1 VNNMNTLFQ
10 ANKAIVYFTIM
21 ALVLLFVGLNQ
32 SWALALG
39 IINMSLISAIMA
51 LGVNI
56 QWGYAGLMNVGI
68 MGFAALGGVSVVLIA
83 QQPVTEAVD
92 AGGIKMLIALIMGAA
107 TITAGILL
115 NRRGVNKWLIAAI
128 VVTGYLFTRYYFSE
142 AADIIEKV
150 DPAITG
156 YLGGF
161 GLPIAFSWIVGGVI
175 AAGAAW
181 WVGKITLGLRTDYLA
196 IATLGISE
204 IILYVIKNEDWF
216 VRGLKNVYGLP
227 RPVPYEVD
235 MQQSEWFQNVVTWI
249 HKSELQLLSQT
260 EQIDK
265 LSDYVREAAVVF
277 VKLCY
282 SGLFIAILVAL
293 IVLSN
298 LALNSPWGR
307 KVRAIRDNE
316 VAASA
321 MGKDIKR
328 QHLQIFVLGSAIVG
342 IAGALLVTYDG
353 IFIPTAY
360 LPLRF
365 TFLIWVMVIL
375 GGSGNNMGSVLGAFI
390 IWFIWIQSGPMGLWF
405 VEMLSNNMSE
415 GSTSLEFIED
425 RVHYLRL
432 VFMGSI
438 LLLIMRFSPS
448 GLLPEKNKELQFCC
462 KWLLH

>member
-1 VNNMNTLFQ
+1 MSNFNNLWQ
-10 ANKAIVYFTIM
+10 SYKAIICFAIM
-21 ALVLLFVGLNQ
+21 GLVLLFVGLNQ
-32 SWALALG
+32 SWALVLG
-39 IINMSLISAIMA
+39 IVNLSLISAIMA

-83 QQPVTEAVD
+83 QQPVTEAIDV
-92 AGGIKMLIALIMGAA
+92 GGLKMLFALALGAI
-107 TITAGILL
+107 TIVTGVVL
-115 NRRGVNKWLIAAI
+115 NKKGFNKWLIASI
-128 VVTGYLFTRYYFSE
+128 VVIGYLFTRHYFSE
-142 AADIIEKV
+142 AADVIEKV

-161 GLPIAFSWIVGGVI
+161 GLPVAFSWVVGGLA

-181 WVGKITLGLRTDYLA
+181 WIGKITLGLRTDYLA

-204 IILYVIKNEDWF
+204 IILYVFKNEDWL

-235 MQQSEWFQNVVTWI
+235 MQKSEWLQNLVAWI
-249 HKSELQLLSQT
+249 HKSELQLLTQS
-260 EQIDK
+260 EQIVK
-265 LSDYVREAAVVF
+265 LGDYVREAAVVF

-282 SGLFIAILVAL
+282 SGLFIAILVAF
-293 IVLSN
+293 IILSN

-321 MGKDIKR
+321 MGKNITR
-328 QHLQIFVLGSAIVG
+328 QHLQIFVIGSAIVG

-360 LPLRF
+360 VPLRF

-375 GGSGNNMGSVLGAFI
+375 GGSGNNLGSVLGAFI
-390 IWFIWIQSGPMGLWF
+390 IWFIWIQSGPMGLWA
-405 VEMLSNNMSE
+405 VEILGNNIQE
-415 GSTSLEFIED
+415 GSASLEFIED

-432 VFMGSI
+432 IFMGTI
-438 LLLIMRFSPS
+438 LLLIMRFSP
-448 GLLPEKNKELQFCC
+448 GGILPEKTKNFN
-462 KWLLH
+462 

>member
-1 VNNMNTLFQ
+1 MNNMNTLFQ
-10 ANKAIVYFTIM
+10 ANKAIAYFTIM

-227 RPVPYEVD
+227 RPVPYEVE

-432 VFMGSI
+432 VFMGTI

-448 GLLPEKNKELQFCC
+448 GLLPEKNKEL
-462 KWLLH
+462 

>member
-1 VNNMNTLFQ
+1 MNNMNTLFQ

-249 HKSELQLLSQT
+249 HKSELQLLSQS

-432 VFMGSI
+432 VFMGTI

-448 GLLPEKNKELQFCC
+448 GLLPEKNKEL
-462 KWLLH
+462 

>member
-1 VNNMNTLFQ
+1 MNNLNNVWQ
-10 ANKAIVYFTIM
+10 SYRAIISFALM
-21 ALVLLFVGLNQ
+21 GLVLLFVGFNQ
-32 SWALALG
+32 SWALVIG

-56 QWGYAGLMNVGI
+56 QWGYAGLFNVGI
-68 MGFAALGGVSVVLIA
+68 MGFAALGGVSVVLIS
-83 QQPVTEAVD
+83 QQPVTEAID
-92 AGGIKMLIALIMGAA
+92 AGGIKMLIALALGAA
-107 TITAGILL
+107 TIAAGVLL
-115 NRRGVNKWLIAAI
+115 NRRGINKWLISL
-128 VVTGYLFTRYYFSE
+128 VVVIGYLLTRYYFSE
-142 AADIIEKV
+142 ASDLIEKV

-161 GLPIAFSWIVGGVI
+161 GLPIMLSWIVGGLA

-181 WVGKITLGLRTDYLA
+181 WIGKITLSLRSDYLA

-204 IILYVIKNEDWF
+204 IIIYVIKNEDWF
-216 VRGLKNVYGLP
+216 VRGLKNVYGLQ

-235 MQQSEWFQNVVTWI
+235 MQKSEWLQNIVAWI
-249 HKSELQLLSQT
+249 HKSELQFLSQS

-265 LSDYVREAAVVF
+265 LGDYVREASVVF
-277 VKLCY
+277 VKLSY
-282 SGLFIAILVAL
+282 SGLFLVILIAF

-321 MGKDIKR
+321 MGKNITR
-328 QHLQIFVLGSAIVG
+328 QHLQIFVIGSAIVG

-360 LPLRF
+360 QPLRF
-365 TFLIWVMVIL
+365 TFLIWVMVIV
-375 GGSGNNMGSVLGAFI
+375 GGSGNNLGSVLGAFI
-390 IWFIWIQSGPMGLWF
+390 MWFIWIQSGPIGLWV
-405 VEMLSNNMSE
+405 VEMLGNYVQE
-415 GSTSLEFIED
+415 GNTSLEFIED

-432 VFMGSI
+432 IFMGSI
-438 LLLIMRFSPS
+438 MLLIMRFSP
-448 GLLPEKNKELQFCC
+448 GGILPEKNKEL
-462 KWLLH
+462 

>member
-1 VNNMNTLFQ
+1 MNNMNTLFQ

-92 AGGIKMLIALIMGAA
+92 AGGLKMLIALIMGAA

-432 VFMGSI
+432 VFMGTI

-448 GLLPEKNKELQFCC
+448 GLLPEKNKEL
-462 KWLLH
+462 

>member
-1 VNNMNTLFQ
+1 MKTFFQ
-10 ANKAIVYFTIM
+10 DKKAVAYFTIM
-21 ALVLLFVGLNQ
+21 AVVLIFVGLNQ

-83 QQPVTEAVD
+83 QQPVAEAVD
-92 AGGIKMLIALIMGAA
+92 AGGIKMFIALIMGAA
-107 TITAGILL
+107 TITLGILL
-115 NRRGVNKWLIAAI
+115 NRRGINKWLITAI

-235 MQQSEWFQNVVTWI
+235 MQQSEWFQNFIAWI
-249 HKSELQLLSQT
+249 HRSELQLLSQSD
-260 EQIDK
+260 QIEK
-265 LSDYVREAAVVF
+265 LTDYVREAAVVF

-282 SGLFIAILVAL
+282 SGLFIAILVSL

-321 MGKDIKR
+321 MGKDIKS

-342 IAGALLVTYDG
+342 VAGALLVTYDG

-360 LPLRF
+360 MPLRF

-405 VEMLSNNMSE
+405 VEMLSNNMAE
-415 GSTSLEFIED
+415 GSSSLEFIED

-432 VFMGSI
+432 VFMGAI

-448 GLLPEKNKELQFCC
+448 GLLPEKNKQL
-462 KWLLH
+462 

>member
-1 VNNMNTLFQ
+1 MNNITAIWE
-10 ANKAIVYFTIM
+10 ANKAIASFAIM
-21 ALVLLFVGLNQ
+21 GLILLFVGMNQ

-39 IINMSLISAIMA
+39 IFNMSLISAIMA

-56 QWGYAGLMNVGI
+56 QWGYAGLFNVGI

-83 QQPVTEAVD
+83 QQPVTEAID
-92 AGGIKMLIALIMGAA
+92 AGGMKMFLSLVIGAV
-107 TITAGILL
+107 TVITGVLL
-115 NRRGVNKWLIAAI
+115 NRRGVNKWLTAA
-128 VVTGYLFTRYYFSE
+128 VVIIGYLITRYYFSE
-142 AADIIEKV
+142 AADLIEKV

-161 GLPIAFSWIVGGVI
+161 GLPVAFSWIVGGLA

-181 WVGKITLGLRTDYLA
+181 WIGKITLGLRTDYLA

-235 MQQSEWFQNVVTWI
+235 MQQSEWFQNIIAWL
-249 HKSELQLLSQT
+249 HKSELQLLTQS
-260 EQIDK
+260 EQIDQ
-265 LSDYVREAAVVF
+265 LGDYVREAAVVF

-282 SGLFIAILVAL
+282 SGLFIAILGAF
-293 IVLSN
+293 IILSN

-328 QHLQIFVLGSAIVG
+328 QHLQIFVIGSAIVG
-342 IAGALLVTYDG
+342 VAGALLVTYDG

-360 LPLRF
+360 QPLRF

-375 GGSGNNMGSVLGAFI
+375 GGSGNNLGSVLGAFI
-390 IWFIWIQSGPMGLWF
+390 IWFIWIQAGPMGLWV
-405 VEMLSNNMSE
+405 VEMLGNNMQE
-415 GSTSLEFIED
+415 GSALLEFIED

-432 VFMGSI
+432 VFMGTI
-438 LLLIMRFSPS
+438 LLLIMRFSP
-448 GLLPEKNKELQFCC
+448 GGILPEKNKEL
-462 KWLLH
+462 

>member
-1 VNNMNTLFQ
+1 MSNFNNIWQSYKT
-10 ANKAIVYFTIM
+10 IICFTIM
-21 ALVLLFVGLNQ
+21 GLVLLFVGLNQ
-32 SWALALG
+32 SWALVLG
-39 IINMSLISAIMA
+39 IINLSLISAIMA

-56 QWGYAGLMNVGI
+56 QWGYAGLFNVGI
-68 MGFAALGGVSVVLIA
+68 MGFAALGGVSVVLIS
-83 QQPVTEAVD
+83 QQPITEAIEV
-92 AGGIKMLIALIMGAA
+92 GGLKMLLSLVLGAI
-107 TITAGILL
+107 TIVTGIVL
-115 NRRGVNKWLIAAI
+115 NKKGFNKWLIATI
-128 VVTGYLFTRYYFSE
+128 VVIGYLITRNYFSE
-142 AADIIEKV
+142 ASYSIEKV
-150 DPAITG
+150 NPAITG

-161 GLPIAFSWIVGGVI
+161 GLPVAFSWVVGGFA

-181 WVGKITLGLRTDYLA
+181 WIGKITLSLRTDYLA

-216 VRGLKNVYGLP
+216 VRGVKNVAGLP

-235 MQQSEWFQNVVTWI
+235 MQKSEWLQNIVAWI
-249 HKSELQLLSQT
+249 HKSELQLLSQS
-260 EQIDK
+260 EQIEK
-265 LSDYVREAAVVF
+265 LGDYVREAAVVF

-282 SGLFIAILVAL
+282 SGLFISILVAF

-342 IAGALLVTYDG
+342 VAGALLVTYDG

-360 LPLRF
+360 QPLRF

-405 VEMLSNNMSE
+405 VDILSNTMQE
-415 GSTSLEFIED
+415 GSASLEFIED

-432 VFMGSI
+432 VFMGAI
-438 LLLIMRFSPS
+438 LLLIMRFSPG
-448 GLLPEKNKELQFCC
+448 GLLPEKNKEL
-462 KWLLH
+462 

>member
-1 VNNMNTLFQ
+1 MNNMNTLFQ

-321 MGKDIKR
+321 MGKDIKH

-432 VFMGSI
+432 VFMGTI

-448 GLLPEKNKELQFCC
+448 GLLPEKNKEL
-462 KWLLH
+462 

>member
-1 VNNMNTLFQ
+1 MNNLNTILQ
-10 ANKAIVYFTIM
+10 ANKAIAYFAIM
-21 ALVLLFVGLNQ
+21 AFILLFVGLNQ

-56 QWGYAGLMNVGI
+56 QWGYAGLFNVGI

-83 QQPVTEAVD
+83 QQPVTEAIDV
-92 AGGIKMLIALIMGAA
+92 GGIKMLIALIFGAV
-107 TITAGILL
+107 TIAAGILL
-115 NRRGVNKWLIAAI
+115 NRRGVNQWLTTLI
-128 VVTGYLFTRYYFSE
+128 VVIGYLITRHYFSE
-142 AADIIEKV
+142 ASDLIEKV

-161 GLPIAFSWIVGGVI
+161 GLPVAFSWVVGGFAAAI
-175 AAGAAW
+175 AAW
-181 WVGKITLGLRTDYLA
+181 LIGKITLGLRTDYLA

-235 MQQSEWFQNVVTWI
+235 MQKSEWLQNIVAWI
-249 HKSELQLLSQT
+249 HKSELQLLSQS
-260 EQIDK
+260 EQIVR
-265 LSDYVREAAVVF
+265 LGDYVRESAVVF

-282 SGLFIAILVAL
+282 SGLFISILVAF

-342 IAGALLVTYDG
+342 VAGALLVTYDG

-360 LPLRF
+360 QPLRF

-405 VEMLSNNMSE
+405 VDILSNNMQE

-432 VFMGSI
+432 VFMGAI
-438 LLLIMRFSPS
+438 LLLIMRFSPG
-448 GLLPEKNKELQFCC
+448 GLLPEKNKEL
-462 KWLLH
+462 

>member
-1 VNNMNTLFQ
+1 MNNIFQ
-10 ANKAIVYFTIM
+10 ENRAIIYFAVMSII
-21 ALVLLFVGLNQ
+21 LLFVGMNQ

-83 QQPVTEAVD
+83 QQPVTEAID
-92 AGGIKMLIALIMGAA
+92 AGGIKMFLALIMGAV
-107 TITAGILL
+107 TIIGGIFL
-115 NRRGVNKWLIAAI
+115 NRSGVNKWLTAFLVII
-128 VVTGYLFTRYYFSE
+128 GYIITRHYFSE
-142 AADIIEKV
+142 AADLIEKV

-161 GLPIAFSWIVGGVI
+161 GLPVAFSWIVGGLA

-181 WVGKITLGLRTDYLA
+181 WIGKITLGLRTDYLA

-235 MQQSEWFQNVVTWI
+235 MQQSEWFQNFIAWFYR
-249 HKSELQLLSQT
+249 SDLQLLSQAD
-260 EQIDK
+260 QIER
-265 LSDYVREAAVVF
+265 LGDYVRESAVVF

-282 SGLFIAILVAL
+282 SGLFIAILVAF

-321 MGKDIKR
+321 MGKDIKK

-342 IAGALLVTYDG
+342 VAGALLVTYDG
-353 IFIPTAY
+353 IFIPTGY
-360 LPLRF
+360 VPLRF

-390 IWFIWIQSGPMGLWF
+390 IWFIWIQSGPMGLWV
-405 VEMLSNNMSE
+405 VERLGDSMLE
-415 GSTSLEFIED
+415 GSNSLEFIED

-432 VFMGSI
+432 VFMGTI
-438 LLLIMRFSPS
+438 LLVIMRFSPS
-448 GLLPEKNKELQFCC
+448 GLLPEKNKEL
-462 KWLLH
+462 

>member
-1 VNNMNTLFQ
+1 MNTLFQ
-10 ANKAIVYFTIM
+10 ANKAIAYFTIM

-432 VFMGSI
+432 VFMGTI
-438 LLLIMRFSPS
+438 LLLIMRFTPS
-448 GLLPEKNKELQFCC
+448 GLLPEKNKEL
-462 KWLLH
+462 

>member
-1 VNNMNTLFQ
+1 MNNLNTILQ
-10 ANKAIVYFTIM
+10 ANKAIAYFAIM
-21 ALVLLFVGLNQ
+21 AFILLFVGLNQ

-56 QWGYAGLMNVGI
+56 QWGYAGLFNVGI

-83 QQPVTEAVD
+83 QQPVTEAIDV
-92 AGGIKMLIALIMGAA
+92 GGMKMLIALIFGAV
-107 TITAGILL
+107 TIAAGILL
-115 NRRGVNKWLIAAI
+115 NRRGVNKWLTTLI
-128 VVTGYLFTRYYFSE
+128 VVIGYLITRHYFSE
-142 AADIIEKV
+142 AADLIEKV

-161 GLPIAFSWIVGGVI
+161 GLPVAFSWVVGGFAAAI
-175 AAGAAW
+175 AAW
-181 WVGKITLGLRTDYLA
+181 LIGKITLGLRTDYLA

-235 MQQSEWFQNVVTWI
+235 MQKSEWLQNIVAWI
-249 HKSELQLLSQT
+249 HKSELQLLSQS
-260 EQIDK
+260 EQIVR
-265 LSDYVREAAVVF
+265 LGDYVRESAVVF

-282 SGLFIAILVAL
+282 SGLFISILVAF

-342 IAGALLVTYDG
+342 VAGALLVTYDG

-360 LPLRF
+360 QPLRF

-405 VEMLSNNMSE
+405 VDILSNNMQE

-432 VFMGSI
+432 VFMGAI
-438 LLLIMRFSPS
+438 LLLIMRFSPG
-448 GLLPEKNKELQFCC
+448 GLLPEKNKEL
-462 KWLLH
+462 

>member
-1 VNNMNTLFQ
+1 MNNLKNVWQSYRAVISFALMG
-10 ANKAIVYFTIM
+10 
-21 ALVLLFVGLNQ
+21 LVLLFVGFNQ
-32 SWALALG
+32 SWALVIG

-56 QWGYAGLMNVGI
+56 QWGYAGLFNVGI
-68 MGFAALGGVSVVLIA
+68 MGFAALGGVSVVLIS
-83 QQPVTEAVD
+83 QQPVIEAID
-92 AGGIKMLIALIMGAA
+92 AGGIKMLLALALGAVTIA
-107 TITAGILL
+107 AGVLL
-115 NRRGVNKWLIAAI
+115 NRRGINKWLISL
-128 VVTGYLFTRYYFSE
+128 VVVIGYLLTRYYFSE
-142 AADIIEKV
+142 ASDLIEKV

-161 GLPIAFSWIVGGVI
+161 GLPVMLSWVVGGLA

-181 WVGKITLGLRTDYLA
+181 WIGKITLSLRSDYLA

-204 IILYVIKNEDWF
+204 IIIYVIKNEDWF
-216 VRGLKNVYGLP
+216 VRGLKNVYGLQ

-235 MQQSEWFQNVVTWI
+235 MQKSEWLQKIVAWI
-249 HKSELQLLSQT
+249 HRSELQFLTQS

-265 LSDYVREAAVVF
+265 LGDYVREASVVF
-277 VKLCY
+277 VKLSY
-282 SGLFIAILVAL
+282 SGLFLVILVAF

-321 MGKDIKR
+321 MGKNITR
-328 QHLQIFVLGSAIVG
+328 QHLQIFVIGSAIVG

-360 LPLRF
+360 QPLRF
-365 TFLIWVMVIL
+365 TFLIWVMVIV
-375 GGSGNNMGSVLGAFI
+375 GGSGNNLGSVLGAFI
-390 IWFIWIQSGPMGLWF
+390 MWFIWIQSGPIGLWV
-405 VEMLSNNMSE
+405 VEMLGNYIQE
-415 GSTSLEFIED
+415 GNTSLEFIED

-438 LLLIMRFSPS
+438 MLLIMRFSP
-448 GLLPEKNKELQFCC
+448 GGILPEKNKEL
-462 KWLLH
+462 